1 MLRTLAGSIKS
12 SKVLF
17 PDYKNYLSEVVKLT
31 DHWKKMM
38 KAIVIHEPG
47 GPEVLKIEEVGT
59 YIQAETETRK
69 KKKEK
74 SKIPNTIPPPL
85 K

>member
-1 MLRTLAGSIKS
+1 
-12 SKVLF
+12 
-17 PDYKNYLSEVVKLT
+17 
-31 DHWKKMM
+31 MM

-59 YIQAETETRK
+59 YIQAETEK

-74 SKIPNTIPPPL
+74 RKFPNTIHLPPKKTVPPN
-85 K
+85 